1 MIVYILINI
10 AIVVLITGFNLYR
23 HQMQHLSLSAMLLSI
38 TINAFINTFI
48 IDKYNFITLCTI
60 TMFIIWTILQF
71 YIDKKLKPVYITD
84 QKFIA
89 IILTIVVSLTQRV
102 TDFSSTQSI
111 YMSIPF
117 LAPAIFIIGGI
128 MLFISTFNSLDES
141 AENNNNKIKKLM
153 IKGLII
159 INISFIVM
167 MVLTPYWYLYLIVYL
182 IFLLFLFWQKV
193 YKF

>member
-10 AIVVLITGFNLYR
+10 AIVILITGFNLYR

-71 YIDKKLKPVYITD
+71 YIDKKLKPVCITD

-128 MLFISTFNSLDES
+128 MLFISTFNNLDET
-141 AENNNNKIKKLM
+141 AENNNKIKKLM

-182 IFLLFLFWQKV
+182 IFLLFLLWQKV

>member
-71 YIDKKLKPVYITD
+71 HIDKKLKPVYITD

-128 MLFISTFNSLDES
+128 ILFISTFNSLDEI
-141 AENNNNKIKKLM
+141 AENNNKIKKLM

-182 IFLLFLFWQKV
+182 IFLLFLLWQKV

>member
-1 MIVYILINI
+1 MILYILINI

-84 QKFIA
+84 QKFIT

-128 MLFISTFNSLDES
+128 MLFISTFNSLDET
-141 AENNNNKIKKLM
+141 AENNNKIKKLM

-182 IFLLFLFWQKV
+182 IFLLFLLWQKV

>member
-1 MIVYILINI
+1 MILYILINI

-71 YIDKKLKPVYITD
+71 YIDKKLKPVYITG

-128 MLFISTFNSLDES
+128 MLFISTFNSLDET
-141 AENNNNKIKKLM
+141 AENNNKIKKLM

-182 IFLLFLFWQKV
+182 IFLLFLLWQKV

>member
-1 MIVYILINI
+1 

-71 YIDKKLKPVYITD
+71 HIDKKLKPVYITD

-128 MLFISTFNSLDES
+128 MLFISTFNSLDEI
-141 AENNNNKIKKLM
+141 AENNNKIKKLM

-182 IFLLFLFWQKV
+182 IFLLFLLWQKV

>member
-128 MLFISTFNSLDES
+128 MLFISTFNSLDET
-141 AENNNNKIKKLM
+141 AENNNKINKLM

-182 IFLLFLFWQKV
+182 IFLLFLLWQKV

>member
-71 YIDKKLKPVYITD
+71 HIDKKLKPVYITD

-128 MLFISTFNSLDES
+128 MLFISTFNSLDEI
-141 AENNNNKIKKLM
+141 AENNNKIKKLM

-159 INISFIVM
+159 INISFIIM

-182 IFLLFLFWQKV
+182 IFLLFLLWQKV

>member
-10 AIVVLITGFNLYR
+10 AIVILITGFNLYR

-117 LAPAIFIIGGI
+117 LTPAIFIIGGI
-128 MLFISTFNSLDES
+128 MLFISTFNNLDET
-141 AENNNNKIKKLM
+141 AENNNKIKKLM

-182 IFLLFLFWQKV
+182 IFLLFLLWQKV

>member
-71 YIDKKLKPVYITD
+71 YIDKKLKPVNITD

-128 MLFISTFNSLDES
+128 MLFISTFNNLDET
-141 AENNNNKIKKLM
+141 AENNNKIKKLM

-182 IFLLFLFWQKV
+182 IFLLFLLWQKV

>member
-71 YIDKKLKPVYITD
+71 YIDKKLNPVYITD

-128 MLFISTFNSLDES
+128 MLFISTFNNLDET
-141 AENNNNKIKKLM
+141 AENNNKIKKLM

-182 IFLLFLFWQKV
+182 IFLLFLLWQKV

>member
-60 TMFIIWTILQF
+60 TMFIIWTIIQF
-71 YIDKKLKPVYITD
+71 HIDKKLKPVYITD

-128 MLFISTFNSLDES
+128 MLFISTFNSLDEI
-141 AENNNNKIKKLM
+141 AENNNKIKKLM

-182 IFLLFLFWQKV
+182 IFLLFLLWQKV

>member
-84 QKFIA
+84 QKFFA

-128 MLFISTFNSLDES
+128 MLFISTFNSLDET
-141 AENNNNKIKKLM
+141 AENNNKIKKLM

-182 IFLLFLFWQKV
+182 IFLLFLLWQKV

>member
-117 LAPAIFIIGGI
+117 LTPAIFIIGGI
-128 MLFISTFNSLDES
+128 MLFISTFNNLDET
-141 AENNNNKIKKLM
+141 AENNNKIKKLM

-182 IFLLFLFWQKV
+182 IFLLFLLWQKV

>member
-71 YIDKKLKPVYITD
+71 HIDKKLKPVYITA

-128 MLFISTFNSLDES
+128 MLFISTFNSLDEI
-141 AENNNNKIKKLM
+141 AENNNKIKKLM

-182 IFLLFLFWQKV
+182 IFLLFLLWQKV

>member
-10 AIVVLITGFNLYR
+10 AIVILITGFNLYR
-23 HQMQHLSLSAMLLSI
+23 HRMQQLSLSAMLLSI
-38 TINAFINTFI
+38 TVNAIINTFI
-48 IDKYNFITLCTI
+48 IDKYNFITICTI
-60 TMFIIWTILQF
+60 TMFIIWTILQI
-71 YIDKKLKPVYITD
+71 YIDKKLKAVYITD

-117 LAPAIFIIGGI
+117 LAPAIFIVGGI
-128 MLFISTFNSLDES
+128 MLFTATFNNLDTDV
-141 AENNNNKIKKLM
+141 ENNKKIKRLM

-167 MVLTPYWYLYLIVYL
+167 MVLTPYWYLYLIVYI
-182 IFLLFLFWQKV
+182 IFLLFLLWQKV

>member
-84 QKFIA
+84 QKFTA

-128 MLFISTFNSLDES
+128 MLFISTFNNLDET
-141 AENNNNKIKKLM
+141 AENNNKIKKLM

-182 IFLLFLFWQKV
+182 IFLLFLLWQKV

>member
-128 MLFISTFNSLDES
+128 MLFISTFNNLDET
-141 AENNNNKIKKLM
+141 AENNNKINKLM

-182 IFLLFLFWQKV
+182 IFLLFLLWQKV

>member
-71 YIDKKLKPVYITD
+71 YIDKKLNLYTLQTK
-84 QKFIA
+84 
-89 IILTIVVSLTQRV
+89 
-102 TDFSSTQSI
+102 I
-111 YMSIPF
+111 YCYHINDCCQF
-117 LAPAIFIIGGI
+117 NATCYR
-128 MLFISTFNSLDES
+128 LFKYT
-141 AENNNNKIKKLM
+141 
-153 IKGLII
+153 
-159 INISFIVM
+159 INIYVYSIFS
-167 MVLTPYWYLYLIVYL
+167 PCHFHHWWYYVVYFN
-182 IFLLFLFWQKV
+182 I
-193 YKF
+193 

>member
-84 QKFIA
+84 QKFIT

-128 MLFISTFNSLDES
+128 MLFISTFNNLDET
-141 AENNNNKIKKLM
+141 AENNNKIKKLM

-182 IFLLFLFWQKV
+182 IFLLFLLWQKV

>member
-71 YIDKKLKPVYITD
+71 HIDKKLKPVYITD

-128 MLFISTFNSLDES
+128 MLFISTFNSLDEI
-141 AENNNNKIKKLM
+141 AENNNKIKKLM

-182 IFLLFLFWQKV
+182 IFLLFLLWQKV

>member
-38 TINAFINTFI
+38 TINAFINTCI

-71 YIDKKLKPVYITD
+71 HIDKKLKPVYITD

-128 MLFISTFNSLDES
+128 MLFISTFNSLDEI
-141 AENNNNKIKKLM
+141 AENNNKIKKLM

-182 IFLLFLFWQKV
+182 IFLLFLLWQKV

>member
-10 AIVVLITGFNLYR
+10 AIVVLITGFNLYS

-141 AENNNNKIKKLM
+141 AENNNKIKKLM

-182 IFLLFLFWQKV
+182 IFLLFLLWQKV

>member
-128 MLFISTFNSLDES
+128 MLFISTFNNLDET
-141 AENNNNKIKKLM
+141 AENNNKIKKLM
-153 IKGLII
+153 IKGLTI

-182 IFLLFLFWQKV
+182 IFLLFLLWQKV

>member
-1 MIVYILINI
+1 MILYILINI

-128 MLFISTFNSLDES
+128 MLFISTFNSLDET
-141 AENNNNKIKKLM
+141 AENNNKINKLM

-182 IFLLFLFWQKV
+182 IFLLFLLWQKV

>member
-71 YIDKKLKPVYITD
+71 YIDKKLKPVYITG

-141 AENNNNKIKKLM
+141 AENNNKIKKLM

-182 IFLLFLFWQKV
+182 IFLLFLLWQKV

>member
-71 YIDKKLKPVYITD
+71 YIDKKLKTVYITD

-128 MLFISTFNSLDES
+128 MLFISTFNSLDET
-141 AENNNNKIKKLM
+141 AENNNKIKKLM

-182 IFLLFLFWQKV
+182 IFLLFLLWQKV

>member
-89 IILTIVVSLTQRV
+89 IILTIVVSLTRV

-128 MLFISTFNSLDES
+128 MLFISTFNSLDET
-141 AENNNNKIKKLM
+141 AENNNKIKKLM

-182 IFLLFLFWQKV
+182 IFLLFLLWQKV

>member
-1 MIVYILINI
+1 MILYILINI

-84 QKFIA
+84 QKIIA

-128 MLFISTFNSLDES
+128 MLFISTFNSLDET
-141 AENNNNKIKKLM
+141 AENNNKIKKLM

-182 IFLLFLFWQKV
+182 IFLLFLLWQKV

>member
-1 MIVYILINI
+1 M
-10 AIVVLITGFNLYR
+10 

-89 IILTIVVSLTQRV
+89 IILTIVVSLTQRYRLFKYTINIYV
-102 TDFSSTQSI
+102 CSI
-111 YMSIPF
+111 

-128 MLFISTFNSLDES
+128 MLFISTFNNLDET
-141 AENNNNKIKKLM
+141 AENNNKIKKLM

-167 MVLTPYWYLYLIVYL
+167 MVLTPYYIC
-182 IFLLFLFWQKV
+182 I
-193 YKF
+193 

>member
-84 QKFIA
+84 QNFIA

-128 MLFISTFNSLDES
+128 MLFISTFNNLDET
-141 AENNNNKIKKLM
+141 AENNNKIKKLM

-182 IFLLFLFWQKV
+182 IFLLFLLWQKV

>member
-1 MIVYILINI
+1 MILYILINI

-71 YIDKKLKPVYITD
+71 HIDKKLKPVYITD

-128 MLFISTFNSLDES
+128 MLFISTFNSLDEI
-141 AENNNNKIKKLM
+141 AENNNKIKKLM

-182 IFLLFLFWQKV
+182 IFLLFLLWQKV

>member
-1 MIVYILINI
+1 MILYILINI

-128 MLFISTFNSLDES
+128 MLFISTFNSLDET
-141 AENNNNKIKKLM
+141 AENNNKIKKLM

-182 IFLLFLFWQKV
+182 IFLLFLLW
-193 YKF
+193 

>member
-71 YIDKKLKPVYITD
+71 YIDKKLKPVYIAD

-128 MLFISTFNSLDES
+128 MLFISTFNSLDET
-141 AENNNNKIKKLM
+141 AENNNKIKKLM

-182 IFLLFLFWQKV
+182 IFLLFLLWQKV

>member
-1 MIVYILINI
+1 MILYILINI

-60 TMFIIWTILQF
+60 TIFIIWTILQF

-128 MLFISTFNSLDES
+128 MLFISTFNSLDET
-141 AENNNNKIKKLM
+141 AENNNKIKKLM

-182 IFLLFLFWQKV
+182 IFLLFLLWQKV

>member
-71 YIDKKLKPVYITD
+71 YIDKKLKPVYIPD

-141 AENNNNKIKKLM
+141 AENNNKIKKLM

-182 IFLLFLFWQKV
+182 IFLLFLLWQKV

>member
-71 YIDKKLKPVYITD
+71 YIDKKLKAVYITD

-128 MLFISTFNSLDES
+128 MLFISTFNNLDET
-141 AENNNNKIKKLM
+141 AENNNRIKKLM

-182 IFLLFLFWQKV
+182 IFLLFLLWQKV